1 VIEFYPYQI
10 EGAAWLTKHKFRL
23 LADEPGLGKTAQ
35 VIRAVDSLKIWDRI
49 LILCPAIARY
59 QWRDQFATVSSYA
72 RQFSVVE
79 HKANFSCSGNGTICS
94 YDLLTTRDIAIS
106 LLLEHWNVVVLDECH
121 VLQNRNAKRTE
132 EVYTNLLPRTDRL
145 WAVSGTP
152 ARNHAGNLY
161 PLLRAFGV
169 VHMDYWAFMRRFT
182 DFSYTPYRD
191 IRVHRSIRIPELRQL
206 LNQIMLRRRKDEVN
220 VQLPDLR
227 IQDVVVPPSEVE
239 LRSWHHEV
247 IMGTRTI
254 ASVQEEVTN
263 EMVTMQR
270 LIDAVGPGS
279 EAGLKAIQGLSEKCI
294 LSRQYVALS
303 KVPAMCEMIT
313 EELKRGDYHK
323 IVIFGHHKSVLKEV
337 RERMIPFHPFVL
349 WGGTP
354 QAKKNRYIKEFQT
367 LSHVRVAI
375 CNIQAAGTA
384 ITLTAA
390 HEVAFI
396 EQSYVPADNAQA
408 MMRIHRLGQK
418 EKCRARV
425 FMLPDSI
432 DTQVQRALARKTRDL
447 CQMLGDQMVQKA
459 PINNPNPFEG
469 A

>member
-1 VIEFYPYQI
+1 VIKAI
-10 EGAAWLTKHKFRL
+10 
-23 LADEPGLGKTAQ
+23 
-35 VIRAVDSLKIWDRI
+35 DSLSISERI

-59 QWRDQFATVSSYA
+59 QWRDQFATVSSSVKH
-72 RQFSVVE
+72 FSILE
-79 HKANFSCSGNGTICS
+79 HKDDISCTHSGTICS
-94 YDLLTTRDIAIS
+94 YDLLTTRNLAIS
-106 LLLEHWNVVVLDECH
+106 LLLEQWNVVVLDECH

-132 EVYTNLLPRTDRL
+132 EVYTNLLRCAERV

-152 ARNHAGNLY
+152 ARNHAGDLY

-169 VHMDYWAFMRRFT
+169 VNMDYWTYMRRFT
-182 DFSYTPYRD
+182 EFSYTPYRT
-191 IRVHRSIRIPELRQL
+191 IRVHRSIRIPELRKL
-206 LNQIMLRRRKDEVN
+206 LDLIMLRRRKEDVN

-227 IQDVVVPPSEVE
+227 IQEVVVPPSEVE

-270 LIDAVGPGS
+270 LLDAVGASS
-279 EAGLKAIQGLSEKCI
+279 ESGLKAIQGLSEKCT

-303 KVPAMCEMIT
+303 KIPAMCELLT
-313 EELKRGDYHK
+313 TELKRGDYHK
-323 IVIFGHHKSVLKEV
+323 IVIFGHHKSVLREV
-337 RERMIPFHPFVL
+337 RERMMQFHPFVL

-432 DTQVQRALARKTRDL
+432 DTQVQRVLARKMRDL
-447 CQMLGDQMVQKA
+447 CQMLGDQMINKA
-459 PINNPNPFEG
+459 PVNNPNPFEG